1 MGAASRVRNT
11 PNAIRET
18 GRLMWQPTKL
28 ELERLEKAERLQ
40 ALGVELYPARVSR
53 SCSIADA
60 VKAFLTQEERAG
72 AGAESAAADPL
83 EVTVTGRIR
92 RLNSKGKVSFAHIED
107 ESGRVQLFLRVND
120 LGEKVYEQVRR
131 KLIDV
136 DDFVQASGAMM
147 RTRAGEISV
156 AVRHLRLISKAL
168 TPLPVVKEQR
178 QEDGNVIEYGE
189 FTDVESRYRQRYA
202 DLAVNKPV
210 RDVFVKRARTIKALR
225 DFLDNEGMLEVETP
239 ILQPLYG
246 GAAARPFVTHHNQLH
261 QDLYLRISFELYLK
275 RLLVG
280 GYDAVYEIG
289 RDFRNEGVSYKH
301 NTEFTMLEF
310 YKAYIDY
317 VGVMDITERMFAYTA
332 EQVTGS
338 ARINY
343 QGETIDL
350 TPPWKRLSI
359 RESVQE
365 MLGFDYM
372 DYPCSDSLF
381 EYLEGRG
388 LAEGLKPSDTW
399 GRMIVEHLLGNFV
412 EPRLTQPTIIKDYP
426 RDMSPFAKRI
436 QGGEA
441 VCDEKELRYID
452 SHTER
457 FEFFIAGME
466 MGNAFTEL
474 NDPRDQQ
481 DRFVEMKRLYA
492 DEADETTP
500 LDEDYLNAMRY
511 GMPPN
516 GGFGSGV
523 DRMVMLLTD
532 QVSIRDV
539 LLYPHL
545 RAPAPTEFDLRGQ
558 FMLDAAVRQ
567 LEVQLDVRLE
577 GSKRKLALYLPA
589 YNVGVEFRMANAL
602 DGARPQ
608 LRNLR
613 KAFAGV
619 LYVMTDER
627 LYRVCEQ
634 LEAVEF
640 SDFWNSLS
648 QKKISGG

>member
-1 MGAASRVRNT
+1 
-11 PNAIRET
+11 
-18 GRLMWQPTKL
+18 MWQPTKL

-40 ALGVELYPARVSR
+40 GMGVELYPARAGR

-60 VKAFLTQEERAG
+60 VAAFLSQEERAL
-72 AGAESAAADPL
+72 ASADGSVAPAPI
-83 EVTVTGRIR
+83 EVTVVGRIR

-107 ESGRVQLFLRVND
+107 ESGRVQLFLRVNA
-120 LGEKVYEQVRR
+120 LGEATYEQVRR

-136 DDFVQASGAMM
+136 DDFVQASGSMM

-156 AVRHLRLISKAL
+156 AAQQLRLISKAL
-168 TPLPVVKEQR
+168 TPLPVVKEKR
-178 QEDGNVIEYGE
+178 REDGSVIEYGE
-189 FTDVESRYRQRYA
+189 FKDVESRYRQRYA
-202 DLAVNKPV
+202 DLAVNRSV

-246 GAAARPFVTHHNQLH
+246 GAAARPFITHHNQLH

-317 VGVMDITERMFAYTA
+317 AGVMDITERMFAYTA

-338 ARINY
+338 ARISY
-343 QGETIDL
+343 QGDVIDL
-350 TPPWKRLSI
+350 SPPWKRLSI
-359 RESVQE
+359 REAVQE
-365 MLGFDYM
+365 ILGFDYM
-372 DYPCSDSLF
+372 DYPCGESLYG
-381 EYLEGRG
+381 YLEERG
-388 LAEGLKPSDTW
+388 LADGLDPADTW
-399 GRMIVEHLLGNFV
+399 GRMIVEHLLGDYI
-412 EPRLTQPTIIKDYP
+412 EPRLQQPTIIKDYP

-436 QGGEA
+436 QGGA
-441 VCDEKELRYID
+441 DISDEKERRYIN

-481 DRFVEMKRLYA
+481 ERFVEMKRLYA

-523 DRMVMLLTD
+523 DRMVMLLTN

-567 LEVQLDVRLE
+567 LEYQLDVRLD

-589 YNVGVEFRMANAL
+589 SDVGVEFRLANAL
-602 DGARPQ
+602 EGALPQ

-613 KAFAGV
+613 EAFSGA
-619 LYVMTDER
+619 LYVMTDEA
-627 LYRVCEQ
+627 LYRVDDR
-634 LEAVEF
+634 LAVVDFAEF
-640 SDFWNSLS
+640 WQSVS
-648 QKKISGG
+648 